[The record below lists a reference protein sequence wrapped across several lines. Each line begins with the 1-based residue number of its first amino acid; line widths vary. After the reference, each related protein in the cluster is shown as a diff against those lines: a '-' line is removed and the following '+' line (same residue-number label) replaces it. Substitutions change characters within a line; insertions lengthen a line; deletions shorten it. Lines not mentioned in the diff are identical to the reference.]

1 MHVHVTTHISLAQR
15 YSHVSTFSFSPGTLH
30 LPSYVSRGLGPCKE
44 EAFLTHTKVPESS
57 CGPTY
62 LPQHY
67 TILCGKTSLRL
78 FDAALLVAMNV
89 EMDKQTA
96 QYTYTGRLRNT

>member
-15 YSHVSTFSFSPGTLH
+15 YSHVSTFPFSPGTLH

-62 LPQHY
+62 LPQHHA
-67 TILCGKTSLRL
+67 ILHGKIFMRL
-78 FDAALLVAMNV
+78 LDAALLVAMNV
-89 EMDKQTA
+89 ELDK
-96 QYTYTGRLRNT
+96 